1 MRRLPQWRADM
12 DIGHVRHDFTD
23 HAPLEAADMAAD
35 PFMQFER
42 WFRFALDSGIAEPNA
57 FSLATVGTDGMP
69 SQRAVLLKFFD
80 EKGFVFYTNYNSRK
94 AQEMADNAQVA
105 MLFPFCPATADQ
117 DSGARGEGVARA
129 DAQVFFEPSARFAA
143 WRVDI
148 AAKPGDRFACFAAQ
162 SVGEDEGEVRARRSA
177 AAGFLGGLP
186 HCSDFV
192 RVLAGA
198 TQPFARPFRVPHGWR
213 GMADDTARTIKR

>member
-1 MRRLPQWRADM
+1 M

-35 PFMQFER
+35 PFVQFER
-42 WFRFALDSGIAEPNA
+42 WFGFALDSGIAEPNA

-105 MLFPFCPATADQ
+105 MLFPWFALQRQIKIQGRVEKVSREQTLKYFLSRPR
-117 DSGARGEGVARA
+117 DSQLGAWTSPQSRVIDSRALLLNQWAKMKEKFARGEVPLPDFWGGYRIVPTL
-129 DAQVFFEPSARFAA
+129 FEFWQGQPSRLH
-143 WRVDI
+143 
-148 AAKPGDRFACFAAQ
+148 DRFEYRTDGAEWQ
-162 SVGEDEGEVRARRSA
+162 MTR
-177 AAGFLGGLP
+177 
-186 HCSDFV
+186 
-192 RVLAGA
+192 LA
-198 TQPFARPFRVPHGWR
+198 P
-213 GMADDTARTIKR
+213 

>member
-1 MRRLPQWRADM
+1 M

-35 PFMQFER
+35 PFVQFER

-105 MLFPFCPATADQ
+105 MLFPWFALQRQIKIQGRVEKVSREQTLKYFLSRPR
-117 DSGARGEGVARA
+117 DSQLGAWTSPQSRVIDSRALLLNQWAKMKEKFARGEVPLPDFWGGYRIVPTL
-129 DAQVFFEPSARFAA
+129 FEFWQGQPSRLH
-143 WRVDI
+143 
-148 AAKPGDRFACFAAQ
+148 DRFEYRTDGAEWQ
-162 SVGEDEGEVRARRSA
+162 MTR
-177 AAGFLGGLP
+177 
-186 HCSDFV
+186 
-192 RVLAGA
+192 LA
-198 TQPFARPFRVPHGWR
+198 P
-213 GMADDTARTIKR
+213 

>member
-1 MRRLPQWRADM
+1 M

-105 MLFPFCPATADQ
+105 MLFPWFALQRQIKIQGRVEKVSREQTLKYFLSRPR
-117 DSGARGEGVARA
+117 DSQLGAWTSPQSRVIDSRALLLNQWAKMKEKFARGEVPLPDFWGGYRIVPTL
-129 DAQVFFEPSARFAA
+129 FEFWQGQPSRLH
-143 WRVDI
+143 
-148 AAKPGDRFACFAAQ
+148 DRFEYRTDGA
-162 SVGEDEGEVRARRSA
+162 EWRMTR
-177 AAGFLGGLP
+177 
-186 HCSDFV
+186 
-192 RVLAGA
+192 LA
-198 TQPFARPFRVPHGWR
+198 P
-213 GMADDTARTIKR
+213 

>member
-1 MRRLPQWRADM
+1 M

-35 PFMQFER
+35 PFVQFER

-105 MLFPFCPATADQ
+105 MLFPWFALQRQIKIQGRVEKVSREQTLKYFLSRPR
-117 DSGARGEGVARA
+117 DSQLGAWTSPQSRVIDSRALLLNQWAKMKEKFARGEVPLPDFWGGYRIVPTL
-129 DAQVFFEPSARFAA
+129 FEFWQGQPSRLH
-143 WRVDI
+143 
-148 AAKPGDRFACFAAQ
+148 DRFEYRTDGA
-162 SVGEDEGEVRARRSA
+162 EWRMTR
-177 AAGFLGGLP
+177 
-186 HCSDFV
+186 
-192 RVLAGA
+192 LA
-198 TQPFARPFRVPHGWR
+198 P
-213 GMADDTARTIKR
+213 